1 MSFYVVKTK
10 SPNLLILMEKE
21 NVKKLSFWLGLI
33 CTLIVIIEI
42 VLNMVGIA
50 FEIKIVIEIVS
61 YVLAILVSAGVL
73 KSNLQGKNIVE
84 IKEEVEKELQEKVS
98 TKDKNK

>member
-1 MSFYVVKTK
+1 
-10 SPNLLILMEKE
+10 MEKE

-33 CTLIVIIEI
+33 CALLIVIEI
-42 VLNMVGIA
+42 VLGMVGIA
-50 FEIKIVIEIVS
+50 FEIKIVIEVVS
-61 YVLAILVSAGVL
+61 YVLAILVSIGVL

-98 TKDKNK
+98 TKDKNKKNN